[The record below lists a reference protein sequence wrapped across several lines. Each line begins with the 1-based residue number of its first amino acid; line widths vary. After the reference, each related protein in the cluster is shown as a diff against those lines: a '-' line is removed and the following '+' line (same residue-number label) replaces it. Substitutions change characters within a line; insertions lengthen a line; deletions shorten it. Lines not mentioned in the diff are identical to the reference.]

1 MSKALA
7 LAFVLVFLTA
17 STTILAI
24 PVSGATA
31 DENTWETKAPMS
43 QPRAGLGVVAVD
55 GKIYAIGGASTPP
68 YLNQADN
75 LLNINEQ
82 YDPATN
88 TWTVKPS
95 MPTPRAY
102 FAIAAYQN
110 KIYCIGGVVGSEK
123 LFDGFL
129 TRSLFVY
136 SGITE
141 VYDTISET
149 WETRASMPTDKGTAR
164 FQANVVDGKIYAI
177 GATFTYFYDI
187 ATDLWTQKTPVP
199 EELYSYNWFV
209 ASAVIA
215 DQIFVTGEFE
225 TSFLD
230 CRDQRL
236 FIYNTLNDSW
246 SESARGTFGQ
256 GNGIG
261 VTVGFRAP
269 VSVYVL
275 GRTNLAYDPINQ
287 AYDPETGN
295 WTSAM
300 PNPIDQRD
308 FGCVVLNDVL
318 YIIGGYIDP
327 KTVTNANQAYLPI
340 GFSPLPEIRVLS
352 PLTQTYNKSSVP
364 LNFTLDRSVSWMGYS
379 FDGADNVTF
388 TGNSTLSELSGGIH
402 NVTVYARDSL
412 GYVGASETVFFTVAS
427 ESFSLALIAGSCAIS
442 AVVIAIVLSVLLY
455 RKYRK
460 TTKLNQ

>member
-7 LAFVLVFLTA
+7 LVLVLVFLTA

-43 QPRAGLGVVAVD
+43 QPRAGLGVVAVN
-55 GKIYAIGGASTPP
+55 GKIYAIGGASTAP
-68 YLNQADN
+68 YQNQADN
-75 LLNINEQ
+75 LLSTNEE
-82 YDPATN
+82 YDPTTD

-102 FAIAAYQN
+102 FAIAAIQN

-129 TRSLFVY
+129 THSLFVY

-141 VYDTISET
+141 VYDTITET
-149 WETRASMPTDKGTAR
+149 WQTKASIPIDKGNIAK
-164 FQANVVDGKIYAI
+164 FQANVVNGKIYAI
-177 GATFTYFYDI
+177 GVKFTYVYDI
-187 ATDLWTQKTPVP
+187 ATDSWTQKTPVP
-199 EELYSYNWFV
+199 EELYSNNWFV
-209 ASAVIA
+209 ASAAIA

-225 TSFLD
+225 TNFLD
-230 CRDQRL
+230 YDDQRL

-246 SESARGTFGQ
+246 SESARGTFDQ

-269 VSVYVL
+269 VGVYVL
-275 GRTNLAYDPINQ
+275 GLANWGYGQVNQ
-287 AYDPETGN
+287 VYDPETGN
-295 WTSAM
+295 WASAM

-308 FGCVVLNDVL
+308 FGCVVLNDVF
-318 YIIGGYIDP
+318 YVIGGYIDP
-327 KTVTNANQAYLPI
+327 KTVTNANQAYFPI

-388 TGNSTLSELSGGIH
+388 TGNSTLSELSGGVH

-427 ESFSLALIAGSCAIS
+427 ESFSSAYCGSLCYFSCGYCYCVICFAL
-442 AVVIAIVLSVLLY
+442 
-455 RKYRK
+455 
-460 TTKLNQ
+460 